1 MHATGTMLCRNKQQT
16 LYHTL
21 PQDTSS
27 VLLLLLLAEWPNN
40 TMRLGEFADVK
51 YARMLVNLDRNC
63 ELNSANML
71 CYKND
76 DLSKGLQKGTYSENG
91 ERFDN
96 LLQWAGWTQVGKL
109 VGRDSQ
115 DAGACSDGDSVGY
128 AMRPAAETLHLW
140 QMSAVHAS
148 STTNQRW
155 RLCWL
160 LHFQWV
166 MLFTVH
172 VCIACGRPA

>member
-1 MHATGTMLCRNKQQT
+1 MLCRNKQQT